1 LLKQAAEQGT
11 ADAQALVYLA
21 EFYRDAKDDAH
32 ALPIYQ
38 QIWRMDK
45 TQYAAAAALAA
56 YQLQRGNPA
65 EAISRGRRPWR

>member
-32 ALPIYQ
+32 ARPIYQ